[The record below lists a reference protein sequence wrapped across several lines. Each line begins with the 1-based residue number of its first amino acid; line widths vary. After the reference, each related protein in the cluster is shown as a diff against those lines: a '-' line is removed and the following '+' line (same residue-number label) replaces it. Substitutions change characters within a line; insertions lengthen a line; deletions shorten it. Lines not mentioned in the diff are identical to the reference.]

1 MSKKYSWLLKIAV
14 LSLLSALNCCIFI
27 FPNKFAPSGIDGICT
42 MIQDVLNINM
52 GYLTLIV
59 NIPLILIA
67 FFKLN
72 RQFAVN
78 STVYVIVF
86 SISVIFI
93 KELNI
98 VKHLY
103 LTNSALASVTSSC
116 IRGIIYAFTLEL
128 NGSAGGI
135 DIISAIIKKKKP
147 YLDFMNNIF
156 AINTFI
162 AILSFW
168 VYDKRTEPVIL
179 SIIYSFISSKVC
191 NNIRYRKNE
200 NIKYEIITNNPEEL
214 LNHINNTLKQKATI
228 IDAHGAF
235 SRQNTKVILCIAQ
248 KSLSPFLEDYLIK
261 HPDCITFKSYVN
273 DSISGITYK

>member
-1 MSKKYSWLLKIAV
+1 MYISFPFFKRTN
-14 LSLLSALNCCIFI
+14 LSFLNSLIDTGSTLVKSFSLFLISSGCIWYFSRPIFI
-27 FPNKFAPSGIDGICT
+27 LFSFGTQRRIFSFKS
-42 MIQDVLNINM
+42 
-52 GYLTLIV
+52 GYLSLIV

-214 LNHINNTLKQKATI
+214 LNHKKIILLSIPIVSPLK
-228 IDAHGAF
+228 
-235 SRQNTKVILCIAQ
+235 VM
-248 KSLSPFLEDYLIK
+248 
-261 HPDCITFKSYVN
+261 
-273 DSISGITYK
+273 